1 MGYHSEYFKHSS
13 LFLSSSSL
21 HEYGSRELLMFRLLN
36 HIVMHRGR
44 DQLSRGHRHMFH
56 TVSKLLLFLG
66 HYHNRFIL
74 FLGPNI
80 IVVEHAT

>member
-13 LFLSSSSL
+13 FFLSSSPL
-21 HEYGSRELLMFRLLN
+21 HEHGSRELLMFRLLN

-56 TVSKLLLFLG
+56 IVSKLLLILG
-66 HYHNRFIL
+66 HYYSGLIL